1 VAAEKALLLFFHCLT
16 RACRTAK
23 FQEVHLEQPDANGH
37 RHRTVH
43 LREDHHEFFCQ
54 KINVYPHS
62 GMVNPGVLTFPFSYQ
77 LPPNLPGAFHDE
89 GGNWDHHSATGWL
102 GEIIYFIEAK
112 VESAG
117 FQQPL
122 REELR
127 FVVNERSDRELAPS
141 YAENKK
147 TFLTSKGSLGVKI
160 TLDANTYFPGNT

>member
-1 VAAEKALLLFFHCLT
+1 LLLC
-16 RACRTAK
+16 
-23 FQEVHLEQPDANGH
+23 
-37 RHRTVH
+37 
-43 LREDHHEFFCQ
+43 
-54 KINVYPHS
+54 
-62 GMVNPGVLTFPFSYQ
+62 Q

-147 TFLTSKGSLGVKI
+147 TFLTAK
-160 TLDANTYFPGNT
+160 